1 MSPINKNVY
10 SVNLFHQL
18 DRFIDAIVTRKRTEM
33 FRRIFETG
41 TMRLDAISNVLDV
54 GSTKDNVRPS
64 SNYFARRLSEVAR
77 VTLFS
82 DQPIDIGRDVDFTV
96 EKAVVGD
103 ALSID
108 PEIGTFDL
116 VLSSATIEHVGNAD
130 NQRQM
135 IEGCIRAATK
145 YVVITTPNS
154 WHPIEFHTKLPLL
167 HWLPRPLHRRILKL
181 IGFLFFA
188 DEQNLSL
195 LDAGNLK
202 SLIESNGDRDRISS
216 YRLETIR
223 LLGLVSNLVFI
234 LELEQ

>member
-1 MSPINKNVY
+1 M
-10 SVNLFHQL
+10 
-18 DRFIDAIVTRKRTEM
+18 
-33 FRRIFETG
+33 
-41 TMRLDAISNVLDV
+41 
-54 GSTKDNVRPS
+54 
-64 SNYFARRLSEVAR
+64 
-77 VTLFS
+77 FS

-96 EKAVVGD
+96 EEAVVGD

-108 PEIGTFDL
+108 PEVGTFDL

-145 YVVITTPNS
+145 YVVITTPNR

-181 IGFLFFA
+181 IGFHFFA

-195 LDAGNLK
+195 LDAGKLK